1 MQTVDLRSDTIT
13 RPTESMYRAMREA
26 ELGDDGYHDDPTVNR
41 LEDAAAARLG
51 KEAAMFVPSGTA
63 ANLTAILTHGSTR
76 GGEVLAE
83 ASAHVLRSEMGGM
96 AMLGGL
102 FHRAMPGT
110 RGQLDLDVLAEAIN
124 PAMKPNR
131 IPTALVEL
139 ETSHNAHSG
148 AVLPLAHIRA
158 VAKLAHDQGVPLH
171 IDGARVFNAEVA
183 SGVPAKEI
191 VAQADSVSFCLSKGL
206 SAPVG
211 SLLVGSAAF
220 IERARGYRRMVGA
233 VMRQSGVLAAA
244 GLVALESMIDRL
256 AEDHARAKKLAQRV
270 NAIDPRLT
278 NPDDAETNIVMIDL
292 PAGSTEAWLAALGE
306 AGLRCNSPRKGRL
319 RFVTHRH
326 IDDQAVDLAIER
338 FGKVY
343 RRMVN

>member
-1 MQTVDLRSDTIT
+1 MQTIDLRSDTTT
-13 RPTESMYRAMREA
+13 RPTEVMYRAMREA

-41 LEDAAAARLG
+41 LEEVAAARLG
-51 KEAAMFVPSGTA
+51 KEAAVFVPSGTA
-63 ANLTAILTHGSTR
+63 ANLTAILTHGRR

-83 ASAHVLRSEMGGM
+83 AQAHILRSEMGGM
-96 AMLGGL
+96 AALAGL
-102 FHRAMPGT
+102 FHRALPGT
-110 RGQLDLDVLAEAIN
+110 RGQLDLETLAEAIS

-131 IPTALVEL
+131 IPTAMVGL

-148 AVLPLAHIRA
+148 AVLPLAHIRE

-171 IDGARVFNAEVA
+171 IDGARVFNAQIA

-191 VAQADSVSFCLSKGL
+191 VADADSVSFCLSKGL

-211 SLLVGSAAF
+211 SLLCGSAAF
-220 IERARGYRRMVGA
+220 IERARGFRRMIGG

-244 GLVALESMIDRL
+244 GLVALDQMVDRL
-256 AEDHARAKKLAQRV
+256 ADDHRNARRLAELV
-270 NAIDPRLT
+270 HAIDPRLT
-278 NPDDAETNIVMIDL
+278 DPKAAETNIVMVDL
-292 PAGSTEAWLAALGE
+292 PGGSTEAWLAALGE

-326 IDDQAVDLAIER
+326 IDASAVELAAER

>member
-1 MQTVDLRSDTIT
+1 MQTIDLRSDTTT
-13 RPTESMYRAMREA
+13 RPTEAMYRAMREA
-26 ELGDDGYHDDPTVNR
+26 EVGDDGYHDDPTVNR
-41 LEDAAAARLG
+41 LEALAAKRIG
-51 KEAAMFVPSGTA
+51 KEAAVFVPSGTA
-63 ANLTAILTHGSTR
+63 ANLTAILTHGRR

-83 ASAHVLRSEMGGM
+83 AGAHIFRSEMGGM
-96 AMLGGL
+96 ATLAGL
-102 FHRAMPGT
+102 FHRGLGGT
-110 RGQLDLDVLAEAIN
+110 RGQIDLEALGEAIS
-124 PAMKPNR
+124 PEMKPNR
-131 IPTALVEL
+131 IPTALVAL

-148 AVLPLAHIRA
+148 SVLPVAHIRD
-158 VAKLAHDQGVPLH
+158 VAGIARANGVPLH

-183 SGVPAKEI
+183 LGVPAAEI
-191 VAQADSVSFCLSKGL
+191 VAAVDSVSFCLSKGL

-211 SLLVGSAAF
+211 SLLCGSAAF
-220 IERARGYRRMVGA
+220 IERARGFRRMIGG

-244 GLVALESMIDRL
+244 GIVAIETMIPRL
-256 AEDHARAKKLAQRV
+256 AEDHARAKKLAEGV

-278 NPDDAETNIVMIDL
+278 DPTAAETNIVMIDL

-326 IDDQAVDLAIER
+326 IDDESVELAVER